1 MTPQVEKGSG
11 GGCRG
16 VGTADGDEGEQVP
29 ELRQSHPGPHMGPG
43 ARAGDQRQ
51 SPRGSEATQATPQG
65 SRQGAVSAESL
76 RTTTPQGPASVNNAV
91 HTALCRICYRVLY
104 TCSKMVTFDFHTQVF
119 SKATSSCYY
128 YFIEKESQERP
139 AVLLRAFWQW

>member
-1 MTPQVEKGSG
+1 MQ
-11 GGCRG
+11 G

-29 ELRQSHPGPHMGPG
+29 ELRQTHPGPSTGPG

-51 SPRGSEATQATPQG
+51 GPRGSEATQATLQG

-76 RTTTPQGPASVNNAV
+76 RTTAQGPASVNNAV
-91 HTALCRICYRVLY
+91 RTALCRVCYRVLY
-104 TCSKMVTFDFHTQVF
+104 TCSKTVTFDFHTQVF
-119 SKATSSCYY
+119 SKETSSSYY